1 MMKIAGFIKT
11 TLLDWDGMVA
21 CTVYLA
27 GCNMRCPY
35 CHNKEIVINTDSVE
49 GIPEDDILNYVNE
62 NRDFIDAVV
71 VSGGEPLMN
80 SDVGGFLKKLKALGV
95 KVKVDTNGC
104 YPDRLNDLIG
114 AGLIDRVA
122 MDVKSSLNERY
133 NSAAGI
139 DTPLDK
145 IKESIR
151 VIIDSGVEHEF
162 RTTIVPVIVKEED
175 IENICRNIKGA
186 DAYRI
191 QQFRNKVTLD
201 DSLSVLDPYP
211 ESRLVNMAELAKEYV
226 KDVKIRGI

>member
-1 MMKIAGFIKT
+1 MKIAGFIKT

-35 CHNKEIVINTDSVE
+35 CHNKEIVINASGVE

-80 SDVGGFLKKLKALGV
+80 ADVGKFLKKLKALGV

-104 YPDRLNDLIG
+104 FPDRLADLIG

-133 NSAAGI
+133 NNASGI
-139 DTPLDK
+139 DTPIGR

-151 VIIDSGVEHEF
+151 MIIDSGVEHEF
-162 RTTIVPVIVKEED
+162 RTTVVPVIVKEED

-186 DAYRI
+186 DSYRI

-211 ESRLVNMAELAKEYV
+211 ESKLIGMAELAKQYV

>member
-1 MMKIAGFIKT
+1 MKIAGFIKT

-35 CHNKEIVINTDSVE
+35 CHNKEIVINADSIE
-49 GIPEDDILNYVNE
+49 GMPEDDILRYIEE
-62 NRDFIDAVV
+62 NSDFVDAVI

-80 SDVGGFLKKLKALGV
+80 KDVGGLLKKVKKLGV

-104 YPDRLNDLIG
+104 FPEMLDDLIG
-114 AGLIDRVA
+114 AGLVDRVA
-122 MDVKSSLNERY
+122 MDVKSSLNGRYSSIAGVDVDIER
-133 NSAAGI
+133 
-139 DTPLDK
+139 
-145 IKESIR
+145 IKKSIR
-151 VIIDSGVEHEF
+151 VIIDSGVDHEF
-162 RTTIVPVIVKEED
+162 RTTVVPVYVKEED
-175 IENICRNIKGA
+175 IEDICRNIKGA
-186 DAYRI
+186 KSYRL

-211 ESRLVNMAELAKEYV
+211 ESRLMEMAEIAKRYV

>member
-1 MMKIAGFIKT
+1 MKIAGFIKT

-35 CHNKEIVINTDSVE
+35 CHNKEIVINADNVE
-49 GIPEDDILNYVNE
+49 GIPEDDILEYIDE
-62 NRDFIDAVV
+62 NSDFIDAVV

-80 SDVGGFLKKLKALGV
+80 ADVGKFLKKLKALGV

-104 YPDRLNDLIG
+104 FPDRLADLIG

-133 NSAAGI
+133 NNASGI
-139 DTPLDK
+139 DTPIGR

-151 VIIDSGVEHEF
+151 MIIDSGVEHEF
-162 RTTIVPVIVKEED
+162 RTTVVPVIVKEED

-186 DAYRI
+186 DSYRI

-211 ESRLVNMAELAKEYV
+211 ESRLISMAEIAKEYV